1 MAVSAYEVI
10 STQTLST
17 TAATVTL
24 SSIPQT
30 YTDLVLVLR
39 GTSTVD
45 DTIMMQFNSDTGSN
59 YSWTQFGADGGSGVF
74 SSRGSG
80 LTSFR
85 IGYGNTGQGSHI
97 TQVINYSNAT
107 TFKTSLSRSNK
118 GADDVRAIVGLWRNT
133 NAITSLTIIQTSGS
147 FATGTTISLY
157 GIKASV

>member
-1 MAVSAYEVI
+1 MTETYKLI
-10 STQTLST
+10 STQTLGSA
-17 TAATVTL
+17 AATVTL

-30 YTDLVLVLR
+30 YTDLVLVLQ

-45 DTIMMQFNSDTGSN
+45 DAIMMQFNSDTGSN
-59 YSWTQFGADGGSGVF
+59 YSWTQIGADGGSGIF

-80 LTSFR
+80 LSSFR

-97 TQVINYSNAT
+97 TQVMNYSNST

-118 GADDVRAIVGLWRNT
+118 AADDARAIVGLWRNT

-147 FATGTTISLY
+147 FATETTISLY
-157 GIKASV
+157 GIKAST

>member
-1 MAVSAYEVI
+1 MAVSTYEVI
-10 STQTLST
+10 STQTLVSS
-17 TAATVTL
+17 AATVTL

-59 YSWTQFGADGGSGVF
+59 YSWTQIGADAGSGIF
-74 SSRGSG
+74 SSRATGV
-80 LTSFR
+80 TSFR
-85 IGYGNTGQGSHI
+85 IGYGNTAQGSHI
-97 TQVINYSNAT
+97 TQIMNYSNAT
-107 TFKTSLSRSNK
+107 TYKTSLSRSNK
-118 GADDVRAIVGLWRNT
+118 AADDARAIVGLWRNI

-157 GIKASV
+157 GIKAAV